1 MFAVKRIFRHWLPIA
16 ALATVAC
23 LLVFLAAQQVLRM
36 NANDPQIQMVEDAA
50 VVLAQGAKPESVLP
64 AATVDVGNSL
74 APFMIVYDA
83 AGNALASSGQLH
95 GKTPALPD
103 GVFAYTH
110 QKGEDRVTWQPEA
123 NVRIAAVVTAFSGTQ
138 SGFVL
143 AGRSL
148 RESESRADQIE
159 SIAGLAWLASLVV
172 TLAAVALS
180 EVLLA
185 EGKRSF

>member
-36 NANDPQIQMVEDAA
+36 DANDPQIQMAEDSA
-50 VVLAQGAKPESVLP
+50 VVLAQGAKAESVLP

-74 APFMIVYDA
+74 APFMIVYDS
-83 AGNALASSGQLH
+83 AGNPLASSGLLH
-95 GKTPALPD
+95 GKTPALPA
-103 GVFAYTH
+103 GVLEYTR
-110 QKGEDRVTWQPEA
+110 QKGEDRVTWQPEDG
-123 NVRIAAVVTAFSGTQ
+123 VRIAAVLTSFSGTQ

-148 RESESRADQIE
+148 REVENRADQIE

-180 EVLLA
+180 EMLLA
-185 EGKRSF
+185 EGKRNF

>member
-16 ALATVAC
+16 ALATVAS
-23 LLVFLAAQQVLRM
+23 LLVYLAVQQVLRM
-36 NANDPQIQMVEDAA
+36 GANDPQIQMVEDAA
-50 VVLAQGAKPESVLP
+50 VVLAQGARPESVIP
-64 AATVDVGNSL
+64 AATVDAGASL

-83 AGNALASSGQLH
+83 AGNPLASSGRLH
-95 GKTPALPD
+95 GETPALPA
-103 GVFAYTH
+103 GVIEYTR
-110 QKGEDRVTWQPEA
+110 QNGEDRVTWQPEA
-123 NVRIAAVVTAFSGTQ
+123 GVRIAAVVTGFNGTQ

-148 RESESRADQIE
+148 REIEDRESQAE

-180 EVLLA
+180 ELLLA